1 MTIQNAFNL
10 LTQAQEALAQKLN
23 SFGEVEPGVMRIF
36 EQLQRAD
43 QQFRANQWAQAAATY
58 GQVAQLAA
66 QANQTEI
73 QAQACYAQG
82 GMLAVLP
89 DQTEAALQAFQQS
102 AELFAQVGNL
112 PLQQQAEQQMGQLGK
127 RLMDQSSEVQDL
139 TEAIA
144 TQRFTNAQLTPQT
157 QARQILELYRQRAR
171 LYLQGG
177 QWEQA
182 TRDIEAMFT
191 LAGTTE
197 DPDILS
203 FVLSQFSPG
212 ENSESELLSPV
223 FDYLAQSGQ
232 GGENRLLGD
241 LLNHYRTQ
249 IQHLINLPDEL
260 FNSVNVDRLLSL
272 GEGTLEESQKL
283 AQGLTQ
289 QATQLHHSAL
299 YKIASTLQFC
309 QNTEVALQAGQWQTA
324 LDLAV
329 QERHQALEAKDPQR
343 YFRFSLA
350 SLVLAQAYEGLG
362 DRPATIE
369 VLLNCKKT
377 LEHYLGKTASQ
388 PILEVLNGLEG
399 RWGKEELLKARLI
412 YREQMQKKGKY
423 RLDD

>member
-1 MTIQNAFNL
+1 MTIHNAFTL
-10 LTQAQEALAQKLN
+10 LTQAQQALAEKLKT
-23 SFGEVEPGVMRIF
+23 FGEVEPRVIRIF

-43 QQFRANQWAQAAATY
+43 QQFQANQWAQAAATY

-66 QANQTEI
+66 QANQKEI

-89 DQTEAALQAFQQS
+89 DQRSAALEVFQQS

-112 PLQQQAEQQMGQLGK
+112 QLQQQAEQQMEQLRK
-127 RLMDQSSEVQDL
+127 RLIDQSSEVQSL

-144 TQRFTNAQLTPQT
+144 QLNPQT
-157 QARQILELYRQRAR
+157 QVRQILELYHQRAR

-177 QWEQA
+177 QWEKA
-182 TRDIEAMFT
+182 SRDIQAMFT

-197 DPDILS
+197 DLDLLS

-232 GGENRLLGD
+232 GGENRLLED

-249 IQHLINLPDEL
+249 IHQLINLPDEL
-260 FNSVNVDRLLSL
+260 FNSVNVDHLLSL

-283 AQGLTQ
+283 AEGLTQ
-289 QATQLHHSAL
+289 QATQLNYSAL
-299 YKIASTLQFC
+299 YQIGTTLQFC
-309 QNTEVALQAGQWQTA
+309 QNTEAALQAGQWQTA
-324 LDLAV
+324 LDLAL
-329 QERHQALEAKDPQR
+329 QERQQALEAKDPQR
-343 YFRFSLA
+343 YFRFTLA
-350 SLVLAQAYEGLG
+350 SLVLAQAYEGLD

-377 LEHYLGKTASQ
+377 LEHYLGKTAGQ
-388 PILEVLNGLEG
+388 PILELLNGLEG

-412 YREQMQKKGKY
+412 YREQMQKQGKY